1 MSETK
6 INGQQ
11 ICKEQKAK
19 NIILKI
25 KLISVVLEMNSDF
38 YFALFLTSH
47 TKSRRL
53 IYIFIFLLIYCC
65 NLCDNELVN

>member
-38 YFALFLTSH
+38 YFALFFD
-47 TKSRRL
+47 KSYKKSSPHL
-53 IYIFIFLLIYCC
+53 HFYFFVDLL
-65 NLCDNELVN
+65 L